1 MPFRSILFNP
11 ATRLDRLEKALGAA
25 PDWVALDLEDG
36 VGPAEKDNARQMLT
50 EFSNDGM
57 KGVADRIAVRIN
69 GLDTR
74 AGIRD
79 LAAMLDWP
87 TSPGL
92 LILPKVEAAAHV
104 LQFVNLLAVGKGSP
118 TLLLTLETAA
128 GIAEGTA
135 IARAAPKGSVIGYG
149 SADHMAETG
158 GTMAAASLAFGRSQV
173 INAAALAGHA
183 AVDGAWLDYRD
194 KAGLRDEAAMVKS
207 LGFDGKIA
215 IHPDQVA
222 TINDVFSPTPEE
234 ISTARDVLAAA
245 DAAGGGAFAFEGRMI
260 DAPVL
265 DRARRIAAIGRY

>member
-1 MPFRSILFNP
+1 
-11 ATRLDRLEKALGAA
+11 
-25 PDWVALDLEDG
+25 
-36 VGPAEKDNARQMLT
+36 
-50 EFSNDGM
+50 
-57 KGVADRIAVRIN
+57 
-69 GLDTR
+69 
-74 AGIRD
+74 
-79 LAAMLDWP
+79 
-87 TSPGL
+87 
-92 LILPKVEAAAHV
+92 
-104 LQFVNLLAVGKGSP
+104 
-118 TLLLTLETAA
+118 
-128 GIAEGTA
+128 
-135 IARAAPKGSVIGYG
+135 
-149 SADHMAETG
+149 
-158 GTMAAASLAFGRSQV
+158 MAAASLAFGRSQV